1 MLSVKSLVIT
11 LASSLLLYGCIPL
24 AKGTVEGTQ
33 STDEYI
39 ALPCKL
45 KTDNTQVSAID
56 SLKTDIYV
64 DGSGSMLGYVT
75 SDNSTYSQILK
86 ILDNVISLGGS
97 HFKSEVKY
105 YRSGDSKNK
114 LKGLTRSQFMKAV
127 QTDFYNGSNPD
138 FPAVSSDLVS
148 LVTASKKD
156 EKLTII
162 VTDLAQNNGDV
173 TLINQKI
180 KEHYFNNKQK
190 DYAVGVWGIKS
201 EFNGTVYSADR
212 ADRNF
217 TYNTQG
223 KNSEQYRPFYVVF
236 VGSYQDIANY
246 FTKLQKESSKFS
258 DRSEFSIFSPK
269 HLLTEA
275 SYLKMPT
282 KISHDL
288 ARVNALNNGDVAVE
302 NNNQPIELLEVLD
315 NNSKAAVA
323 EYQVE
328 LHPISNSLAID
339 PNDLDIKTQV
349 TAFDKFTKKNFKE
362 VPEAQNALHLNN
374 WQIKNDRLSFTT
386 KIEPN
391 NFTESGIYYFAI
403 DLVAKDLRGQ
413 SWWNEWDLNAEKDD
427 LGNGSKTE
435 NLLNFMNGLKS
446 ITVNSMETSALT
458 VGRFCYAVQKN

>member
-1 MLSVKSLVIT
+1 MLSVKSLVII
-11 LASSLLLYGCIPL
+11 LASSLLLYGCVPL

-45 KTDNTQVSAID
+45 KTDRLKIGALE
-56 SLKTDIYV
+56 SLETDIYV

-86 ILDNVISLGGS
+86 MLDNVISLGGS
-97 HFKSEVKY
+97 HSKSEVKY

-138 FPAVSSDLVS
+138 FPAVSSDLAS

-162 VTDLAQNNGDV
+162 VSDLAQNNGDV

-223 KNSEQYRPFYVVF
+223 KNSEQYRPFYVIF

-269 HLLTEA
+269 HLLTEV
-275 SYLKMPT
+275 SYLDRPS
-282 KISHDL
+282 KISQDL

-302 NNNQPIELLEVLD
+302 NNNQPIELLEIID

-323 EYQVE
+323 EYQVD
-328 LHPISNSLAID
+328 LHPIGHSLAID
-339 PNDLDIKTQV
+339 PNEIDVKTQV

-362 VPEAQNALHLNN
+362 APEAQNGLQLNN
-374 WQIKNDRLSFTT
+374 WQINNDRLSFTT

-427 LGNGSKTE
+427 IGNGYKTE

-446 ITVNSMETSALT
+446 ITVNSMESSALT